1 MQYLPVLLDVDHRS
15 VMVVGGSEK
24 AAQKLRLLTRT
35 SACISVVAEQVTGE
49 IAALVNSGAVK
60 HVARA
65 FRPADVAGQTVVFAA
80 NDDAARDGA
89 VAAAGNAAGVLV
101 NVVCGPAR
109 LAKLDVDGVPSEVV
123 VKGGADVPAALSQPA
138 KVWTPQEVALATFW
152 VAG

>member
-1 MQYLPVLLDVDHRS
+1 MQYLPVLLDVDHRA

-80 NDDAARDGA
+80 NDDAARDA
-89 VAAAGNAAGVLV
+89 QSLPPATQRASWSMWFV
-101 NVVCGPAR
+101 AR
-109 LAKLDVDGVPSEVV
+109 LA
-123 VKGGADVPAALSQPA
+123 
-138 KVWTPQEVALATFW
+138 
-152 VAG
+152 